1 MSNYQISDAVTSSLS
16 EKYKPSSSFVIF
28 DPTVAEALH

>member
-1 MSNYQISDAVTSSLS
+1 MAQEHLTSSLS

-28 DPTVAEALH
+28 DQTVAEALH